1 VSTLQDLIAQRDA
14 LDAAIKA
21 QQASAHSDAVVAARK
36 FCAEHG
42 LASADVFPTRAGAP
56 AADRKPIAVKYR
68 DDKGNTWTG
77 RGVKP
82 RWLTNALANGAN
94 QEQFRV

>member
-1 VSTLQDLIAQRDA
+1 MSTLQDLIAQRDA
-14 LDAAIKA
+14 LDAVIKA

-36 FCAEHG
+36 FCSEQG
-42 LASADVFPTRAGAP
+42 LTSADVFPTKARAP
-56 AADRKPIAVKYR
+56 KPIAVKYR

>member
-1 VSTLQDLIAQRDA
+1 MSILQDLIVQRDV

-21 QQASAHSDAVVAARK
+21 QQVFVYFDAMVATRK
-36 FCAEHG
+36 FCAEQG
-42 LASADVFPTRAGAP
+42 LTSADVFPTKARAP
-56 AADRKPIAVKYR
+56 KPIAVKYR